1 MPFYPVEIDACPAYG
16 WQGGPSANVIIKQ
29 LANRHE
35 KRNKQG
41 DLMQHTYNLPFQ
53 NIRDNEYLQYIKSA
67 FMALGGPTDSFL
79 TKDYGDFLAVEESQG
94 VAPSGSTPVQ
104 LVKTYSFQGVAFY
117 TREITKP
124 LIASVVMRQSGVVK
138 AGTTD
143 PLTGLFT
150 PSTAWTLGA
159 ELEADFE
166 FRVPVR
172 FGDMSL
178 PSTIDSRNSNHAFVN
193 GSVSLIEVFGE

>member
-1 MPFYPVEIDACPAYG
+1 MTFYAVEIDACPAYG
-16 WQGGPSANVIIKQ
+16 WQGGPNADVLIKT

-41 DLMQHTYNLPFQ
+41 DLMRHIFNLPFQ
-53 NIRDNEYLQYIKSA
+53 NIRNDQYLQYIKSA
-67 FMALGGPTDSFL
+67 YMALGGPTDSFL
-79 TKDYGDFLAVEESQG
+79 AKDYGDFLAIEESQG

-124 LIASVVMRQSGVVK
+124 LSATVVMRQAGVVK

-150 PSTAWTLGA
+150 PTTAWSAGA

-172 FGDMSL
+172 FGEMSL
-178 PSTIDSRNSNHAFVN
+178 PSTIDNRSGENYVVN
-193 GSVSLIEVFGE
+193 GSVSLVEVFGE

>member
-16 WQGGPSANVIIKQ
+16 WQGGPNANVLIKT

-35 KRNKQG
+35 KRNRQG
-41 DLMQHTYNLPFQ
+41 DLMQHTFNLPFQ
-53 NIRDNEYLQYIKSA
+53 NIKDDAYLQYIKAA

-79 TKDYGDFLAVEESQG
+79 TKDYGDFLAVGEPQG
-94 VAPSGSTPVQ
+94 LAPASSTPVQ
-104 LVKTYSFQGVAFY
+104 LIKTYSFQGVAFY
-117 TREITKP
+117 SRVITKP
-124 LIASVVMRQSGVVK
+124 LAASVVMRQDGVVK
-138 AGTTD
+138 AGTTS

-150 PSTAWTLGA
+150 PTTAWTPGA

-172 FGDMSL
+172 FDGMSL
-178 PSTIDSRNSNHAFVN
+178 PSTIDNRIDGGYAVN
-193 GSVSLIEVFGE
+193 GSASLIEVFGE

>member
-1 MPFYPVEIDACPAYG
+1 MTFYAVEIDACPAYG
-16 WQGGPSANVIIKQ
+16 WQGGPNADVLIKM
-29 LANRHE
+29 LKNRHE

-41 DLMQHTYNLPFQ
+41 DLMQHMFNLSFQ
-53 NIRDNEYLQYIKSA
+53 NIHDDAYLQYIKSA

-79 TKDYGDFLAVEESQG
+79 TKDYGDFLATEESQG
-94 VAPSGSTPVQ
+94 IAPSGSTPVQ

-117 TREITKP
+117 SRPITKP
-124 LIASVVMRQSGVVK
+124 LAASVVMRQAGVVK
-138 AGTTD
+138 LGTVS

-150 PSTAWTLGA
+150 PTTPWSAGA

-172 FGDMSL
+172 FGEMSL
-178 PSTIDSRNSNHAFVN
+178 PSTIDNRAEGRYAVN